1 MFYSNYFYS
10 RRRLGLKENT
20 PYHKKIVI
28 RTLLPKEV
36 SKNKKKGKCLKKKKQ
51 EKKKDRSEI
60 L

>member
-10 RRRLGLKENT
+10 RSSLGLKENT
-20 PYHKKIVI
+20 SYRKKIVI

-36 SKNKKKGKCLKKKKQ
+36 SKNKKEGKCLKKKQ